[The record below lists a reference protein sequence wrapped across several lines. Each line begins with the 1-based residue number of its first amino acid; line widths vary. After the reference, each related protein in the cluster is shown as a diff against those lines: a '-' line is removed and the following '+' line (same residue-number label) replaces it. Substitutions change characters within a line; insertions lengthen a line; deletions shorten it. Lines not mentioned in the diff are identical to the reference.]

1 MESVWSPLGGNG
13 SVFPRALIVIIK
25 VVSTAGAAG
34 RWKRDKG
41 CQRRAMRYRLR
52 LRLRLVTRYAVY
64 STWATPTRWRD
75 SILRRNS
82 IHGISTADLPVQRA
96 AAPSKPCGSN
106 QRLAMGHQ
114 FSQRAKTTM
123 VTKAKHIKAQTRV
136 SSARE
141 ADTPAIR
148 KRAHFELRRRS
159 ACTPAQT
166 GAYAGRSCQ
175 KRILHARMR
184 S

>member
-1 MESVWSPLGGNG
+1 MESVWSPLGGDG
-13 SVFPRALIVIIK
+13 SVFPWALIVIIK
-25 VVSTAGAAG
+25 VVSAAG
-34 RWKRDKG
+34 RWKRG
-41 CQRRAMRYRLR
+41 NGSQRRAMRHRLR
-52 LRLRLVTRYAVY
+52 FRLRLVTRYAVY
-64 STWATPTRWRD
+64 GTWATLTRWRG

-82 IHGISTADLPVQRA
+82 IHGISTTDLPVQRA
-96 AAPSKPCGSN
+96 APPSKPCGSN